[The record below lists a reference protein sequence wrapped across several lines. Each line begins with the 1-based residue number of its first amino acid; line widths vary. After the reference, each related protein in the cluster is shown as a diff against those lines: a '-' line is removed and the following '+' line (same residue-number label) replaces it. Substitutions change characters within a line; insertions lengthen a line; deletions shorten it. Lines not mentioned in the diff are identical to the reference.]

1 MNKFE
6 LIANVVGND
15 IPIKLPNVPF
25 PTMGGVIFWNNLC
38 ENNGWKLQ
46 QNSLTGHCRI
56 LDPDNIRRDCG
67 NLSAMERVFIALSE
81 NN

>member
-6 LIANVVGND
+6 LLADVIREER
-15 IPIKLPNVPF
+15 PIKVPNIPF

-46 QNSLTGHCRI
+46 QNSFTGHCRI

-67 NLSAMERVFIALSE
+67 NYLAMERVFIALSE